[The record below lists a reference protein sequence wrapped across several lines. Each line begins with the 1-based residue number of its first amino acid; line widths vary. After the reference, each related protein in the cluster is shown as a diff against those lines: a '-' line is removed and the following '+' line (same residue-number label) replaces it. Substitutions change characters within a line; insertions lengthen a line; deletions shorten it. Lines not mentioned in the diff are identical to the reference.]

1 MIKQRLTLKDKI
13 QTPKEERMRSVSLN
27 TSAIRS
33 TNLLVLQQVVLHP
46 IDLTSI
52 KSFDLRLRRTIFFSK
67 FDRNMIEDKIS
78 LLLMRFL
85 LKMFEMKMTRSILEK
100 LQSNLFVNL
109 FRLINQKKNLPLLL
123 IRPSLIEELR

>member
-1 MIKQRLTLKDKI
+1 
-13 QTPKEERMRSVSLN
+13 MRSVSLN

>member
-1 MIKQRLTLKDKI
+1 
-13 QTPKEERMRSVSLN
+13 MRSVSLN

-100 LQSNLFVNL
+100 LQSNVNL